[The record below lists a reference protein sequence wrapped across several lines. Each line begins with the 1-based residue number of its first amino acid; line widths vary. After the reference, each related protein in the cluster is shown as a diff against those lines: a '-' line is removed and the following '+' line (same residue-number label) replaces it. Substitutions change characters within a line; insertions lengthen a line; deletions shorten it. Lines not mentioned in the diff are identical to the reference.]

1 MKRLTTDDSNSI
13 LWGINLFFVKDK
25 EVWIRGGGPEPDYP
39 DCTLTDWINRAAA
52 VQGIELGADDAES
65 LGDVMYD
72 CLQYG
77 VDATEGILALLHA
90 AAVQAAEMRGRLAA
104 IEDILGDDYD
114 IDHLSGLTEADRDGR
129 CVVLPCKPG
138 DTINAFRLGN
148 EKALCVISDM
158 VTSVTT
164 NRHGWTVKT
173 KSKFLPIKESD
184 DNKIAPISQYPYA
197 LADYYVGPREAA
209 EAALKGEHDGVH

>member
-1 MKRLTTDDSNSI
+1 MERLTKRM
-13 LWGINLFFVKDK
+13 LK
-25 EVWIRGGGPEPDYP
+25 GPGYYMKCSETCP
-39 DCTLTDWINRAAA
+39 
-52 VQGIELGADDAES
+52 
-65 LGDVMYD
+65 YD
-72 CLQYG
+72 CQENC
-77 VDATEGILALLHA
+77 DCEEFDKFID
-90 AAVQAAEMRGRLAA
+90 RLAA

-114 IDHLSGLTEADRDGR
+114 LDRLEVMVNQCMTLRTEVAERFSITAKIPLDRLRELVEADREGR
-129 CVVLPCKPG
+129 AVVLPCKPG

-184 DNKIAPISQYPYA
+184 GNKIAPISQYPYA

-209 EAALKGEHDGVH
+209 EAALKGEHDAVH